1 MSKLSNVVKIDVV
14 KKDVYNKLVAKVN
27 NIDTSGFVSKTKY
40 DTDKSELENKIPDT
54 SGLVKKTDYNSKI
67 IDTEHKIPDVS
78 NLTTKPALSSVKN
91 KIPNVSNLV
100 KKTDYNTK
108 VTEIENKLNNHNHD
122 KYIKTTESN
131 KLAADV
137 FNARLA
143 QANLV
148 TETIFDNT
156 VSSLDSKIAE
166 NKTKNGSIENEL
178 KKLKTFDLSYFIG
191 KSHFEEDG
199 KQNYLVFQPI
209 IRYFKIIANK
219 KFISSWKSKGLSD

>member
-1 MSKLSNVVKIDVV
+1 MSKLSNVVKFDVV

-40 DTDKSELENKIPDT
+40 DTDKSEWENKIPDN
-54 SGLVKKTDYNSKI
+54 SGLVKKTDYDSKI
-67 IDTEHKIPDVS
+67 TDTEHKIPDIS
-78 NLTTKPALSSVKN
+78 NLARKTALSSVKN

-108 VTEIENKLNNHNHD
+108 LTEIENKLNNHNHD

-166 NKTKNGSIENEL
+166 NKTKSGSIENEL
-178 KKLKTFDLSYFIG
+178 KKTKNIW
-191 KSHFEEDG
+191 FELF
-199 KQNYLVFQPI
+199 Y
-209 IRYFKIIANK
+209 
-219 KFISSWKSKGLSD
+219 W